1 MSKFTPIL
9 QKEFPAMDNELKEYV
24 EGVLTSIDDFDTSDD
39 IYDAVGD
46 ILQSINSEKTEDN
59 VRELCMQFF
68 NIMKVGNNNA
78 VQQKVLNAPVN
89 IAEMARNMETSDN
102 DMHSIWL
109 VNKDGGNVSFFR
121 GSRQH

>member
-89 IAEMARNMETSDN
+89 IAEMARNMETSDS

>member
-1 MSKFTPIL
+1 
-9 QKEFPAMDNELKEYV
+9 MDNELKEYV

-121 GSRQH
+121 DSIKITKIIIYFLNCYFS

>member
-1 MSKFTPIL
+1 
-9 QKEFPAMDNELKEYV
+9 MDNELKEYV

-121 GSRQH
+121 GSSRH

>member
-121 GSRQH
+121 DSRQH